1 MDSLKNLEDLMCTV
15 SLYLL
20 LKCFH
25 CYLPFHSQVYT
36 ISSSGFLSTF
46 RQPWLGQDDGKHS
59 LLRAE
64 YIFQN
69 SYIHSIDQARNTV
82 QRSIDRTG
90 ENQRGEKGTFYLIL
104 ILLMIL

>member
-1 MDSLKNLEDLMCTV
+1 MDSLKNHEDLMCTV
-15 SLYLL
+15 SLYRL

-90 ENQRGEKGTFYLIL
+90 KNQRGEKGTF
-104 ILLMIL
+104 